1 MQATVPEV
9 IVDFT
14 ETRAFGRMK
23 PTYLIRNVRVVPAE
37 SLWPENERCKG
48 KFVLKGFVVH
58 PNDDEPFHPLDEA
71 INQTRTSLIV
81 KADIEAGT
89 FETLNSIYKVVV

>member
-14 ETRAFGRMK
+14 ETRAFGRVK
-23 PTYLIRNVRVVPAE
+23 PSYNIRNVEIVPAE
-37 SLWPENERCKG
+37 TLWPNNERCKG
-48 KFVLKGFVVH
+48 KFVLKGTSDQYESGYPV
-58 PNDDEPFHPLDEA
+58 
-71 INQTRTSLIV
+71 RTSLIV
-81 KADIEAGT
+81 KADIEVGT